1 MRTYESLID
10 NHSGFVSL
18 PYEHLSMHI
27 DIQFPQQRPNSHI
40 HMQIIPGNS
49 IALFLHKSQRQRS
62 LADKIPVIR
71 HKPAAALVLE
81 AQIEAHL
88 QTHKL
93 IFLLACL
100 LPSLSHRSY
109 ITSAAGVSIC
119 SCTCGYRNY
128 LPGVLCVCMFA
139 RGLTGL
145 MTIWRACRNTPA
157 MRTGT
162 KKHTRLITSDR

>member
-1 MRTYESLID
+1 MRRLRTYESLID

-109 ITSAAGVSIC
+109 ITSAAGFQSAAALADTEIICPVFCVS
-119 SCTCGYRNY
+119 
-128 LPGVLCVCMFA
+128 VC
-139 RGLTGL
+139 LL
-145 MTIWRACRNTPA
+145 VV
-157 MRTGT
+157 
-162 KKHTRLITSDR
+162 